1 LPTLCPHCA
10 RTREE
15 AGLTPEQQQF
25 TDRWFTPQQQ
35 EALRFRNP
43 DGCSE
48 CIRPVMGTATSH
60 GLKGRTVAAEVMK
73 TSPEILRTYHDE
85 GEDAARTLWLRQG
98 GISLSQHA
106 RHHVLA
112 GRVDPFMANDIVP
125 FEDANAQEAEH
136 GQ

>member
-1 LPTLCPHCA
+1 
-10 RTREE
+10 
-15 AGLTPEQQQF
+15 
-25 TDRWFTPQQQ
+25 
-35 EALRFRNP
+35 
-43 DGCSE
+43 
-48 CIRPVMGTATSH
+48 
-60 GLKGRTVAAEVMK
+60 
-73 TSPEILRTYHDE
+73 RTYHDE